1 MLVLIIIDRLTF
13 VHLGLSLHGVL
24 VISCKAGNFH
34 DNQYVDCKCFSLQ
47 ATQEEGLNDISH
59 LLILDELQ
67 STRWLLYTEQAPS
80 AWFHFALCGLVGIIT
95 AYCFVWIS
103 QYYTDYKYEP
113 VRNVALSSTTGHGT
127 NIIAGEEPT
136 ISFPH
141 IDNRLDSVL

>member
-1 MLVLIIIDRLTF
+1 M
-13 VHLGLSLHGVL
+13 
-24 VISCKAGNFH
+24 KAGNLH
-34 DNQYVDCKCFSLQ
+34 DSQYVDCEYFSLQ
-47 ATQEEGLNDISH
+47 ATQEEGSNDVSH
-59 LLILDELQ
+59 LLILYELQ

-127 NIIAGEEPT
+127 NIIAGEEPMFL
-136 ISFPH
+136 ILP
-141 IDNRLDSVL
+141 ID